1 VAPVTQVVLTT
12 LLAVSLAAN
21 ASAADQRWPVICQD
35 GDKHLTRLSETAV
48 GTPGAHEVTDIR
60 LGPSKPV
67 WLTLPDRAS
76 LSDSQTQPI
85 PTPNLNADRIEVRID
100 YPGGRSE
107 LARVPASGKEV
118 SGAVATTAIRA
129 VLTTQSYAV
138 PANCRVMNPAERDN
152 YALALMN
159 NAGCLLPVPMHEKL
173 RKVPGASSL
182 PQACGWQTDPRLA
195 IHALQKSAN
204 LGSRDAGWI
213 LSQLYL
219 GNADEDLINH
229 QQALVSLSRTAG
241 LGHASADLMTGI
253 MRWRGDGLTTTPDAA
268 FTTLL
273 PHARRGSREAQGI
286 LGTMYLTGQGVPTNP
301 IQAYAWCHLAAG
313 AAPLMYSDPLSCRA
327 AAEAELS
334 FDQML
339 SARDLAVEIHH
350 GQY

>member
-1 VAPVTQVVLTT
+1 MNLRKTALSVLLTMT
-12 LLAVSLAAN
+12 AG
-21 ASAADQRWPVICQD
+21 SAYSADQIWPVICQD
-35 GDKHLTRLSETAV
+35 GDKHNTRLSEAAV

-67 WLTLPDRAS
+67 WLTLPANAS
-76 LSDSQTQPI
+76 LAKSMTQPI
-85 PTPNLNADRIEVRID
+85 ATPNLNASRIEVTLE

-107 LARVPASGKEV
+107 TASVPMSDNEV

-129 VLTTQSYAV
+129 VLETRSYAL
-138 PANCRVMNPAERDN
+138 PANCRVMSGAERDN
-152 YALALMN
+152 YALALLN
-159 NAGCLLPVPMHEKL
+159 NAGCLLPQDMHESL
-173 RKVPGASSL
+173 QEIPGAAGL
-182 PQACGWQTDPRLA
+182 ARACGWQTDARLA
-195 IHALQKSAN
+195 MHALRKSAN

-219 GNADEDLINH
+219 GNADADLIDH
-229 QQALVSLSRTAG
+229 RQALVSLSRTAG
-241 LGHASADLMTGI
+241 LGHASADLMSGI
-253 MRWRGDGLTTTPDAA
+253 MRWRGDGMTTTPDAA

-301 IQAYAWCHLAAG
+301 VQAYAWCHLAAG

-334 FDQML
+334 FDEML
-339 SARDLAVEIHH
+339 SARDLAVQIHH
-350 GQY
+350 GEY